1 MYGGI
6 FLYPNNKA
14 SPNGKLR
21 LLYECNPASFIMEIA
36 GGMGTNG
43 KENILDI
50 KPSTIH
56 DRTQVFLGAKEEIL
70 ELHNYLET
78 PL

>member
-1 MYGGI
+1 MHGGI

-14 SPNGKLR
+14 TPNGKLR

-43 KENILDI
+43 KDNILDI
-50 KPSTIH
+50 KPTTIH
-56 DRTQVFLGAKEEIL
+56 DRTQVFLGAKEDIQ
-70 ELHNYLET
+70 ELHDYLQR

>member
-1 MYGGI
+1 M
-6 FLYPNNKA
+6 YPNNKA
-14 SPNGKLR
+14 TPNGKLR

-50 KPSTIH
+50 KPTTIH
-56 DRTQVFLGAKEEIL
+56 DRTQVFLGAKEDIQ
-70 ELHNYLET
+70 ELHDYLQR